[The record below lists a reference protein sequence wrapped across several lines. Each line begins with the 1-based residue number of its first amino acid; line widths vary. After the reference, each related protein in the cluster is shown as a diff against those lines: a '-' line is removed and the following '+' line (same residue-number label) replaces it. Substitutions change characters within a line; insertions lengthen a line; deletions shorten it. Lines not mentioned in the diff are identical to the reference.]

1 MEDKDYEPI
10 HPLRPGDKVLRR
22 RIPPR
27 RRVRLVPN
35 FAAMLATF
43 KDFAVRTPFMAMM
56 PVIAFFWLAFSTG
69 FYFAE
74 VGAPGTGIESYGQ
87 ALWAG
92 VVLMTTA
99 GTIVQ
104 PVTTAG
110 YLVGGFWTVIGCLL
124 FYGTIIAS
132 ASAYLLL
139 PLSSYFLLPRKG
151 PTGML
156 VGTIQYN
163 FDRLEQLSS
172 EELEALRE
180 AAYMVIDV
188 EVARRGRGGAVGV

>member
-1 MEDKDYEPI
+1 M
-10 HPLRPGDKVLRR
+10 
-22 RIPPR
+22 
-27 RRVRLVPN
+27 PN

-43 KDFAVRTPFMAMM
+43 KDFAVRTPFVAMI
-56 PVIAFFWLAFSTG
+56 PVIACFWLAFSTG

-132 ASAYLLL
+132 VTTYITK
-139 PLSSYFLLPRKG
+139 RRRR
-151 PTGML
+151 TERQIIE
-156 VGTIQYN
+156 TIEDN
-163 FDRLEQLSS
+163 LERLEKLSVD
-172 EELEALRE
+172 ELETLE
-180 AAYMVIDV
+180 ETTDMLID
-188 EVARRGRGGAVGV
+188 EHINRLKERGVSTD

>member
-132 ASAYLLL
+132 VTTYITK
-139 PLSSYFLLPRKG
+139 RRRR
-151 PTGML
+151 TERQIIE
-156 VGTIQYN
+156 TIEDN
-163 FDRLEQLSS
+163 LERLERLSV
-172 EELEALRE
+172 EELKTLKETTDVL
-180 AAYMVIDV
+180 ID
-188 EVARRGRGGAVGV
+188 EHINRLKERGVSTD